1 MPHVIVKLLPGRSEA
16 QKARLTEKI
25 VQHVI
30 EDLGASED
38 SVSVA
43 FEEVKPP
50 DWARQVDQP
59 DIKAKWDTLT
69 KKPGYSM

>member
-1 MPHVIVKLLPGRSEA
+1 MPHLIVKLLPGRSEA

-38 SVSVA
+38 SV
-43 FEEVKPP
+43 
-50 DWARQVDQP
+50 
-59 DIKAKWDTLT
+59 
-69 KKPGYSM
+69 